1 MTKQTSE
8 NHVTPEP
15 PYSQPSWLK
24 PSFDPADLIDVQCA
38 KCDSPAKA
46 LKSKA
51 GPHLCNDC
59 VGVEAYAYYWDHR
72 EQLPRIRMKRTIHEA
87 SGRVVYEVDTEYER
101 MTIVSVVIG
110 EIIKAVVRQA
120 KREREVGQL

>member
-1 MTKQTSE
+1 
-8 NHVTPEP
+8 
-15 PYSQPSWLK
+15 
-24 PSFDPADLIDVQCA
+24 
-38 KCDSPAKA
+38 
-46 LKSKA
+46 
-51 GPHLCNDC
+51 
-59 VGVEAYAYYWDHR
+59 
-72 EQLPRIRMKRTIHEA
+72 MKRTIHEA